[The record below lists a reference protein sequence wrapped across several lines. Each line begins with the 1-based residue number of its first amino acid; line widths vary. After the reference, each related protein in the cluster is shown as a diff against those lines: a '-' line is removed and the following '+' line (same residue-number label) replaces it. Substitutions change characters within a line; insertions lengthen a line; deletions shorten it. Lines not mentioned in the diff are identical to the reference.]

1 MKKVLTIAAA
11 VTFLFAC
18 NENQEKTNE
27 QPSLT
32 TGKSAVIFYS
42 QTGTTALVARELA
55 KQTHAELVELQMTTP
70 YPSTYDST
78 VSAVRIERE
87 NKSWPAL
94 QKARFDLSK
103 FDTLYV
109 GYPVM
114 FGTFAP
120 PLYTFLDS
128 NELSGKYLVP
138 FCTYGSGGRK
148 SSSRELASLAS
159 NARSLLSF
167 GISKRRGLSPNT
179 DLTKEIR
186 NFLNLVRA
194 GIQEEERLA
203 SFGDSQELSGKDS
216 SVFAS
221 AVKEYAYLNLQPIR
235 VAKDSAGTGFLFSCR
250 MRAFGAEENVTV
262 QVFKSLSENGEAEL
276 IAVEK

>member
-1 MKKVLTIAAA
+1 MKKVLPIAAA

-148 SSSRELASLAS
+148 SSSREL
-159 NARSLLSF
+159 
-167 GISKRRGLSPNT
+167 
-179 DLTKEIR
+179 
-186 NFLNLVRA
+186 
-194 GIQEEERLA
+194 
-203 SFGDSQELSGKDS
+203 
-216 SVFAS
+216 
-221 AVKEYAYLNLQPIR
+221 
-235 VAKDSAGTGFLFSCR
+235 LFR
-250 MRAFGAEENVTV
+250 PP
-262 QVFKSLSENGEAEL
+262 LP
-276 IAVEK
+276 

>member
-1 MKKVLTIAAA
+1 MELIFATGNAGKVREAQQICDRLAKKWGITLTI
-11 VTFLFAC
+11 VPMPDKVDIPETGDSYE
-18 NENQEKTNE
+18 EN
-27 QPSLT
+27 
-32 TGKSAVIFYS
+32 
-42 QTGTTALVARELA
+42 
-55 KQTHAELVELQMTTP
+55 
-70 YPSTYDST
+70 
-78 VSAVRIERE
+78 
-87 NKSWPAL
+87 AL

-148 SSSRELASLAS
+148 SSSRELARLAS

-167 GISKRRGLSPNT
+167 GISKRRVLSPNT